1 MTNREIIEVQLESI
15 FGTKFPQRIQR
26 LVDEEL
32 NQGRWVEGY
41 HLAVCPGVIDGD
53 GARRLL
59 EIILIQHPELRINEF
74 VFQKAI
80 DEHLPQS
87 PFAPV
92 SWIIDD
98 SGSFAM
104 TDSLRVARFD
114 GDSIR
119 WSSSRISYDGI
130 EFDSLTEGRLRG
142 RAWLLS
148 SSMSP
153 DSPFEFD
160 FETGDLINGKAV
172 PI

>member
-15 FGTKFPQRIQR
+15 FGTRFPQRIQR

-32 NQGRWVEGY
+32 NQGRWVDGY
-41 HLAVCPGVIDGD
+41 HLAVCPGVIEGD
-53 GARRLL
+53 DARRLL
-59 EIILIQHPELRINEF
+59 EIILIQHPSLRINES

-80 DEHLPQS
+80 EEQLPQS
-87 PFAPV
+87 NFASV
-92 SWIIDD
+92 TWIIDD

-104 TDSLRVARFD
+104 SDSLRVARFD

-119 WSSSRISYDGI
+119 WRSPRISYDGI
-130 EFDSLTEGRLRG
+130 EFDSLTGGRLQG

-153 DSPFEFD
+153 DSPFELD
-160 FETGDLINGKAV
+160 FETGKLIKGQVV
-172 PI
+172 PK